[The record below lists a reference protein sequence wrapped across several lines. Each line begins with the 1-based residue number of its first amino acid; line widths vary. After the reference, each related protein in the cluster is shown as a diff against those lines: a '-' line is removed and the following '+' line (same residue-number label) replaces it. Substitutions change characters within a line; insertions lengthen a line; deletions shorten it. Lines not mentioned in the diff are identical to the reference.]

1 MAPAGAARS
10 APWLAAPH
18 ARVEGRAQRIAPRRR
33 DGAAQQQVAV
43 TVERGGLL
51 CLQGRDLG
59 RQRMLAHDVAYNLNV
74 LFAIVLAPKAIR
86 AKQEPQP
93 TTVRARKIFEGYRTT
108 GVFVRR
114 AKAMTA
120 ARHSKRYGAG
130 TLRLGSHLRRGFE
143 NSGRSA
149 LSNRQHR
156 SNKHNAA
163 DAPEKSAPSLLKRLG
178 PGLITG
184 AADDDPSGI
193 ATYSQAGAQFGYGLL
208 WTVFLTLPFMIAIQ
222 LVSARIGRVTGKGLA
237 ANVMQIAPRW
247 AVLGL
252 VSLLVIANTF
262 NIAADIAAMAEALSL
277 VIGGLN
283 HEHALIFAA
292 GSTILQV
299 FVPYRRYSPV
309 LKFLTLAL
317 FAYVATA
324 FTVEIPWS
332 TALLAAVWPKADVSG
347 DYFLMVVAV
356 LGTTISPYLFFWQ
369 ASQEVEEMN
378 QGKRDKPLRD
388 LPSGGDPEIAR
399 IRADTIVGMLL
410 SNTIAFFI
418 ILTTASVLH
427 ANGVTNINS
436 ATQAAEALRPLA
448 GDFTFALFALGI
460 IGTGLLAIPVLAGSA
475 AYGVAEIFGWRA
487 TLEARPEKAVGFY
500 TIIAAATII
509 GFGLGFTGID
519 SIHMLVWSA
528 VLNGIVAV
536 PIMAMMMLIVASA
549 AIMGRFK
556 ARSWLVVL
564 GWLGTAIMALA
575 VLALLGSSLVG

>member
-1 MAPAGAARS
+1 M
-10 APWLAAPH
+10 
-18 ARVEGRAQRIAPRRR
+18 
-33 DGAAQQQVAV
+33 
-43 TVERGGLL
+43 
-51 CLQGRDLG
+51 
-59 RQRMLAHDVAYNLNV
+59 
-74 LFAIVLAPKAIR
+74 
-86 AKQEPQP
+86 
-93 TTVRARKIFEGYRTT
+93 
-108 GVFVRR
+108 
-114 AKAMTA
+114 
-120 ARHSKRYGAG
+120 
-130 TLRLGSHLRRGFE
+130 
-143 NSGRSA
+143 
-149 LSNRQHR
+149 SNRQQHR
-156 SNKHNAA
+156 PSNHSAA

-222 LVSARIGRVTGKGLA
+222 LVSAQIGRVTGKGLA

-247 AVLGL
+247 IVLGL

-448 GDFTFALFALGI
+448 GNFTFALFALGI

-549 AIMGRFK
+549 AIMGRFR

-575 VLALLGSSLVG
+575 VVALLGSSLVG